1 MKQFEFTTLKL
12 FLAVADCGS
21 LTMAADKCNI
31 AIAALSKRI
40 SDMEASAG
48 TRFFERRAR
57 GMSLTPAGRALL
69 QHARE
74 ILYGVE
80 RMQSD
85 LLLYSRGFH
94 GMLRIAA
101 TASAVSE
108 FLPEALRSFSQ
119 EHPEVAL
126 DLSEGTSQQ
135 VVEAV
140 LDGRADLG
148 IFLEPVP
155 GNDLATFPYRRDE
168 LCVVLP
174 RGHVLARQAHVS
186 FADTLRHDHIGTQTQ
201 SSLTQT
207 LMAEGGVDYRV
218 RIRVGSF
225 DAACRM
231 VQAGLGICI
240 APRLIVENYR
250 ECFSVE
256 TVPLDEPWAVRQM
269 WVGVRSEQGLS
280 GAAHAFL
287 HRCIEAGERERRAFA
302 PGRAQGHGGAEEGGE
317 PSRVA
322 KDPSHEAKHTRET
335 DFYDAFVPLTA
346 RTCA

>member
-21 LTMAADKCNI
+21 LTMAADQCNI

-57 GMSLTPAGRALL
+57 GMSLTPAGRAVL

-85 LLLYSRGFH
+85 LLLHSRGFH
-94 GMLRIAA
+94 GLLRIAA

-155 GNDLATFPYRRDE
+155 SNDLATFPYRRDE

-174 RGHVLARQAHVS
+174 KGHVLTRNPRVS
-186 FADTLRHDHIGTQTQ
+186 FADTLRHDHIGTQTR

-240 APRLIVENYR
+240 APRLIVDNYR
-250 ECFSVE
+250 ECFSIE
-256 TVPLDEPWAVRQM
+256 TVPLDEPWAIRQM
-269 WVGVRSEQGLS
+269 CVGVRSKQGLS
-280 GAAHAFL
+280 GAARAFL
-287 HRCIEAGERERRAFA
+287 HRCIEAGEGERRALE
-302 PGRAQGHGGAEEGGE
+302 PGRTDSVGGAE
-317 PSRVA
+317 PSPA
-322 KDPSHEAKHTRET
+322 TKHPSHEAKHTNES
-335 DFYDAFVPLTA
+335 DFYHAVVPLTA
-346 RTCA
+346 RTYA